1 MRFARKSC
9 HLDHPYPEQYL
20 LDLYLCLQC
29 MVVDLDLEL
38 LGLASRALAG
48 WDPLSRFAL
57 PQHLLESKAL
67 RLTLA
72 MFQWPIYNFLPPLSR
87 CSFRI
92 VSRLAHKVSHGQKGT
107 HSVSSAKS
115 ARRVGRISFP
125 PGRIAPD
132 GAHI

>member
-29 MVVDLDLEL
+29 MVVDPDLEL

-72 MFQWPIYNFLPPLSR
+72 MFQWPIYNFLPPLS
-87 CSFRI
+87 
-92 VSRLAHKVSHGQKGT
+92 
-107 HSVSSAKS
+107 
-115 ARRVGRISFP
+115 
-125 PGRIAPD
+125 
-132 GAHI
+132 